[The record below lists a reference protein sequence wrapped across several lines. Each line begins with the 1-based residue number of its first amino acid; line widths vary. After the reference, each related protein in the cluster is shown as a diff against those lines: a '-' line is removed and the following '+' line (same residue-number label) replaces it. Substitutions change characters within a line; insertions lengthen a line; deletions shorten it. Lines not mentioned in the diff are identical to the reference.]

1 MKKIHFLWEVFIMM
15 LSFLVYLPVASGM
28 DLSMEQ
34 AVQLAL
40 SNNTDLYITQNGEES
55 AEAELRR
62 ARGEEGVSLSLS
74 SNLTS
79 NKPEGQ
85 EHTES
90 ATNSLTATI
99 PLYTGGKNQAN
110 VESGKIG
117 VKSAEL
123 RTERQREDLKLN
135 VIKAYSH
142 ALQDKKTVDVR
153 QEAVDNY
160 EAHHYITNQR
170 YLAGDVARVDVIR
183 ASVELSNAQYELTQ
197 AKNNY
202 ESRLDTLRNYLNI
215 DSNEPLNLAEA
226 FQYEQ
231 FSIPLDDCVDYAHNK
246 RKDLLVDLY
255 SLKQKELAIKSA
267 KSGYLPSVNASIG
280 TGFNGNSTSSWE
292 MKKDV
297 SATVSVSWNIFD
309 SGVTAA
315 QVNAAKKDRDVAR
328 LTYEKDKSN
337 ADLALREA
345 YHNMRGAER
354 QLQSTRDA
362 VAKAK
367 EDYYISGEKY
377 KAGEGIMLDVLDA
390 QKSLSDAQLNHI
402 SAQYDYIRYKAAV
415 ENAMGIG
422 LKDSERVAAMDL
434 PEYFLAPMNTD
445 DAIESMEQSID
456 ASNPIENTMKSDAVK
471 QPRIRNVESLNETKE
486 KSTANAELSP
496 VTKNT
501 PSEAEDSPKL
511 NAPKDD
517 TTPSILPGDVQGDTP
532 SSVIEDA
539 SQILDELAGNQVYSV
554 SMHHNSRV
562 EPMMLSYSAHGTT
575 VPQAN
580 TLSIK
585 VEKNKNVNQAVD
597 MESSTSTKP
606 VERTSSVSHGAF
618 YESEQMHSDTHANIT
633 EDGMVSMGSV
643 NHDVIPQVYN
653 NKELEISSP
662 HLKFHSQEREI
673 QNIPS
678 KIQEKCSVTDENP
691 SSERLSLPE
700 QGKMPMMTSP
710 SDTERNGLVGDLSNI
725 SAIKDTDITDI
736 FVGIEKTDSKV
747 SEIREKSAA
756 SVHRAKYLPLVLTS
770 SQSVSH
776 PTDVESYMQTSVI
789 RDDATVD
796 FPHKDALSI
805 SISSASSSLPDGFI
819 PHEHQKHDA
828 LSLAVGKTDV
838 EAKIKSETSESNAT
852 KDSSEHSVISD
863 REMEKTDA
871 SNEGRLHVIL
881 LLLAV
886 GGFGLYY
893 YLGMKK

>member
-1 MKKIHFLWEVFIMM
+1 MKKFHFLWKVFIVI
-15 LSFLVYLPVASGM
+15 LSFFVYLPVTSGM
-28 DLSMEQ
+28 ELSLEQ

-40 SNNTDLYITQNGEES
+40 SNNTDLYITQNEEES

-74 SNLTS
+74 SNLAA
-79 NKPEGQ
+79 NKPIGEDQ
-85 EHTES
+85 TES
-90 ATNSLTATI
+90 LSNSLTATI

-135 VIKAYSH
+135 VIQAYTH

-183 ASVELSNAQYELTQ
+183 ASVELSNAQYELIQ
-197 AKNNY
+197 AQNNY
-202 ESRLDTLRNYLNI
+202 ETRLDTLRNYLNI

-255 SLKQKELAIKSA
+255 SLKQKELAIKTA
-267 KSGYLPSVNASIG
+267 KSGYLPTVNASIG
-280 TGFNGNSTSSWE
+280 TGFNGNSASSWE

-315 QVNAAKKDRDVAR
+315 QVDAAKKDRDVAR

-337 ADLALREA
+337 ADLTLREA
-345 YHNMRGAER
+345 YHNMRGAEK

-390 QKSLSDAQLNHI
+390 QKSLSDAELNHI
-402 SAQYDYIRYKAAV
+402 SAQYDYLRYKAAV

-422 LKDSERVAAMDL
+422 LKDNEHVAAKDL
-434 PEYFLAPMNTD
+434 SEYFLAPMNID
-445 DAIESMEQSID
+445 EAIESMEQSI
-456 ASNPIENTMKSDAVK
+456 ASSNPIENTMKSDTVE
-471 QPRIRNVESLNETKE
+471 QPHMRNVEPLNGGKE
-486 KSTANAELSP
+486 RATENSELSAA
-496 VTKNT
+496 TKNT
-501 PSEAEDSPKL
+501 LPASGDSPKL
-511 NAPKDD
+511 NIPEDDPPPLISLENAQDD
-517 TTPSILPGDVQGDTP
+517 TLSLPT
-532 SSVIEDA
+532 EDA
-539 SQILDELAGNQVYSV
+539 SQVLDELARNQVYAVSV
-554 SMHHNSRV
+554 TPNFRV
-562 EPMMLSYSAHGTT
+562 EPMRLSYSSHRTT
-575 VPQAN
+575 TPQAN

-585 VEKNKNVNQAVD
+585 AGKTKNVNHVIN
-597 MESSTSTKP
+597 MESDISTKP
-606 VERTSSVSHGAF
+606 VEKTSSVSNDAF
-618 YESEQMHSDTHANIT
+618 YESEQMYSDTYANI
-633 EDGMVSMGSV
+633 MSMASTGSV
-643 NHDVIPQVYN
+643 NHDGTHQAYN
-653 NKELEISSP
+653 SKELEVSFP
-662 HLKFHSQEREI
+662 YLEFHSKVREI

-678 KIQEKCSVTDENP
+678 KMQEKYFVADEKP
-691 SSERLSLPE
+691 SLDRTFVPE
-700 QGKMPMMTSP
+700 QGKLPMVTSL
-710 SDTERNGLVGDLSNI
+710 SDTERNELADNLSIISEKKEVSI
-725 SAIKDTDITDI
+725 SADI
-736 FVGIEKTDSKV
+736 ERTDSTA
-747 SEIREKSAA
+747 SEIRGKSM
-756 SVHRAKYLPLVLTS
+756 SSTNRAGDLPLAFTIS
-770 SQSVSH
+770 PSHSH
-776 PTDVESYMQTSVI
+776 PADVESYIETSII
-789 RDDATVD
+789 RDDATID
-796 FPHKDALSI
+796 FPRMEAS
-805 SISSASSSLPDGFI
+805 SMPISSASSSLPNGFT
-819 PHEHQKHDA
+819 PHEHPKHEV

-838 EAKIKSETSESNAT
+838 ETKNKSETSESNTT
-852 KDSSEHSVISD
+852 KDSNEHSVISD
-863 REMEKTDA
+863 GTMEKLDT
-871 SNEGRLHVIL
+871 SNEGRLHAIL
-881 LLLAV
+881 LVLAV